1 MLSSVGI
8 HQLSSEKQTT
18 LLNYFYIDDK
28 IRVLSFI
35 SDAGIKSSDGI
46 CCPKDVINI
55 ACTLCGIIVNVELD
69 NKITRKTLC
78 EIRNRIHVI
87 HDHSDIYEK
96 LLRVGDVYI
105 GLTSDIECK
114 KGDKILCG
122 ICDDNIGL
130 PYYMQE
136 RRRKS
141 QNIDVFKLSHSIND
155 HYKKCK
161 KLKLLARARR
171 SELEG
176 IYAEIV
182 EILKNVK
189 PIKDDV
195 PASNSHIDLVVRKV
209 GKCHCGKSDIFGCAI
224 CGSQWKSAYQFK
236 FNYYAKCIK
245 HHFGK
250 KYIKH
255 DHKDFIHI
263 QGDEKLYLCA
273 ICGDNYDNNVAK
285 EVVYGHF
292 KSCVEKHRDYFA
304 THGYKCTH

>member
-1 MLSSVGI
+1 MLSSAGI

-18 LLNYFYIDDK
+18 LLNYFCVDGNTRI
-28 IRVLSFI
+28 LSFI
-35 SDAGIKSSDGI
+35 SNGEIKSVDGI
-46 CCPKDVINI
+46 CCSKDVINI
-55 ACTLCGIIVNVELD
+55 SCTLCGIIVNVELD
-69 NKITRKTLC
+69 KKINYKTSTK
-78 EIRNRIHVI
+78 IRNRIHII

-96 LLRVGDVYI
+96 LLRAGDVYVGI
-105 GLTSDIECK
+105 KEPVECK

-130 PYYMQE
+130 PYYMQ
-136 RRRKS
+136 RKS
-141 QNIDVFKLSHSIND
+141 QNIDVFSLIHSIND

-161 KLKLLARARR
+161 KLKLLACARR

-182 EILKNVK
+182 EILKNAEPV
-189 PIKDDV
+189 KDDV
-195 PASNSHIDLVVRKV
+195 PASNPHIDLVVRKV
-209 GKCHCGKSDIFGCAI
+209 GKCHCGESDIIGCAI
-224 CGSQWKSAYQFK
+224 CGSQWKSADLFK
-236 FNYYAKCIK
+236 SNYYAKCIK

-250 KYIKH
+250 KYIKY

-263 QGDEKLYLCA
+263 HGDEKLYLCA